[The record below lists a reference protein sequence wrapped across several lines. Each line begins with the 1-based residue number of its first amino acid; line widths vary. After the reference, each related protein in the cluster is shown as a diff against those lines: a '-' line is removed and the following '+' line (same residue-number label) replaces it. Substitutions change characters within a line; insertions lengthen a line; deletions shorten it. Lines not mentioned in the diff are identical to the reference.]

1 MNMHLPV
8 FENDADSDTV
18 IGALRRTGAAV
29 VKNVLDADIV
39 DACAAEMRPEFDSRG
54 RLQEDDFNGYRTL
67 RISSVLGYAPT
78 TAQMIGHPLVLAVA
92 DEILKPHCMAYR
104 IGSTTGIEILPGEDY
119 QVLHRDDS
127 IYPLRI
133 PGVEF
138 QIDVM
143 WALSDF
149 TEENGGTRVVLGS
162 HAVST
167 HDDETLGE
175 PVQAVMPKGSV
186 LFYMGSLWHG
196 SGANRSNAPR
206 MGLINTYALGWLR
219 QEVNQYLAVP
229 PEIAIRY
236 DKTIRRLL
244 GYTKHG
250 RMLGHGHRVGAA
262 RVPHTPGQ
270 DASTG
275 LDVWVWDE

>member
-104 IGSTTGIEILPGEDY
+104 IGSTTGIEILPGEDH
-119 QVLHRDDS
+119 QVLHQDDS

-138 QIDVM
+138 QIGVM
-143 WALSDF
+143 WALNDF

-167 HDDETLGE
+167 RDDETLGE

>member
-104 IGSTTGIEILPGEDY
+104 IGSTTGIEILPGEDH
-119 QVLHRDDS
+119 QVLHQDDS

-143 WALSDF
+143 WALNDF

>member
-1 MNMHLPV
+1 MNMQLPV

-18 IGALRRTGAAV
+18 TGALRRVGAVV

-39 DACAAEMRPEFDSRG
+39 DTCAAELRTEFDARG
-54 RLQEDDFNGYRTL
+54 KLQVDDFTGYRTL
-67 RISSVLGYAPT
+67 RASSVLGYAPT
-78 TAQMIGHPLVLAVA
+78 TARMIGHPRVLAVA
-92 DEILKPHCMAYR
+92 DEILKPHCLTYR
-104 IGSTTGIEILPGEDY
+104 IGSTTGIEILPGEDD
-119 QVLHRDDS
+119 QSLHQDDS

-138 QIDVM
+138 QIGVM

-149 TEENGGTRVVLGS
+149 TEENGGTRLVLGS

-167 HDDETLGE
+167 RGDEAPGE

-186 LFYMGSLWHG
+186 LFFMGSLLHG
-196 SGANRSNAPR
+196 GGANRSNAPR

-229 PEIAIRY
+229 PEIAARY
-236 DKTIRRLL
+236 DKTIRCLL

-250 RMLGHGHRVGAA
+250 QFLGHGHRVGNA
-262 RVPHTPGQ
+262 RIRHRPGR
-270 DASTG
+270 DESTG
-275 LDVWVWDE
+275 LDMWVWDE

>member
-104 IGSTTGIEILPGEDY
+104 IGSTTGIEILPGEDH
-119 QVLHRDDS
+119 QVLHQDDS

-196 SGANRSNAPR
+196 GGANRSNAPR